1 MVFDKILFN
10 KLNNFS
16 ENLCSDYRIREPK
29 DRESLVT
36 YLKTLQ
42 RGIDIGEINSQFI
55 GLTLYDFITS
65 KETRD
70 RHTTA
75 RIFEDIFGQL
85 IGVVATDTTRR
96 ENPPVPDYIKK
107 YDSLCIGNNWS
118 ISGDLSGNKREKA
131 DHKIDNYN
139 LSIKTLKGQL
149 YDIDGNI
156 IDRDFNN
163 EINIGSFS
171 HRSLFIGLT
180 DRALSDRRG
189 GLGSPRQIIPLLNEI
204 KENGYFDEFK
214 KRIKDYVSY
223 IYQDDVL
230 IVFKSGYKMRIV
242 FIPFDT
248 FDKAII
254 ETLNQENPI
263 EEFTKIW
270 YRWENNNLRIRF
282 TPLLEM
288 INKLNLDYDDITLNL
303 ESVFKNKNFMDN
315 ISLLE
320 KLLDKKIEDLI

>member
-1 MVFDKILFN
+1 MVFDRILFN
-10 KLNNFS
+10 KLHTFS
-16 ENLCSDYRIREPK
+16 KNLCHNYKIAEPK
-29 DRESLVT
+29 DRNSLAT

-42 RGIDIGEINSQFI
+42 QGIDSGEVNSQFI
-55 GLTLYDFITS
+55 GLTLYNFITS

-75 RIFEDIFGQL
+75 RVFEDIFGEL
-85 IGVVATDTTRR
+85 IGVVATDTERR

-107 YDSLCIGNNWS
+107 YDILTKDQTWS

-139 LSIKTLKGQL
+139 LSIKTLKGPL
-149 YDIDGNI
+149 YDIEGTI
-156 IDRDFNN
+156 IDSSFNN

-171 HRSLFIGLT
+171 HRALFIGIT

-189 GLGSPRQIIPLLNEI
+189 GLGSPRQIIPLLQEI
-204 KENGYFDEFK
+204 NDKGYFEKFK
-214 KRIKDYVSY
+214 SRIKDYVSY
-223 IYQDDVL
+223 VYQDDII

-242 FIPFDT
+242 FIPYDT

-254 ETLNQENPI
+254 ETLNQNNPI

-282 TPLLEM
+282 SSLMNM
-288 INKLNLDYDDITLNL
+288 INKLNLDYDDITLNF
-303 ESVFKNKNFMDN
+303 ESIMKNKNFMIN
-315 ISLLE
+315 IKSLE
-320 KLLDKKIEDLI
+320 TLLDEKIEELV